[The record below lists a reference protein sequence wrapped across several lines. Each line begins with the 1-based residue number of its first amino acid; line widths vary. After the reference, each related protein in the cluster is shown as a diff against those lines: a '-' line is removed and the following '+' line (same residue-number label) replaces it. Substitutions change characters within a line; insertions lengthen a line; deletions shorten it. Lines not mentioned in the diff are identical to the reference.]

1 MPEVLLISALF
12 LTAVDGNGFI
22 PNHID
27 EEDRQLGIELFGC
40 LGQYL
45 IAGKLG
51 GKGWLIRP
59 FGNHGIEGI
68 GDGKTSA
75 SDWNFIP
82 IDSPGVSSSI
92 PSLVMGN
99 HTGYHVIQTGQ
110 VTDDGYG
117 MLHVGLQN
125 VVFFG
130 GQFPLLGQ

>member
-12 LTAVDGNGFI
+12 LTAIDSDGFI

-92 PSLVMGN
+92 PSLVMG
-99 HTGYHVIQTGQ
+99 
-110 VTDDGYG
+110 
-117 MLHVGLQN
+117 
-125 VVFFG
+125 
-130 GQFPLLGQ
+130 

>member
-12 LTAVDGNGFI
+12 LTAIDSDGFI

-45 IAGKLG
+45 IAGELS
-51 GKGWLIRP
+51 GKGWLVGP

-75 SDWNFIP
+75 PDRNFIS
-82 IDSPGVSSSI
+82 IDSSGISPSI
-92 PSLVMGN
+92 PPLVMGN
-99 HTGYHVIQTGQ
+99 HAGYHIIQTGQ
-110 VTDDGYG
+110 VADDRNG
-117 MLHVGLQN
+117 MLHMGLEN

-130 GQFPLLGQ
+130 G